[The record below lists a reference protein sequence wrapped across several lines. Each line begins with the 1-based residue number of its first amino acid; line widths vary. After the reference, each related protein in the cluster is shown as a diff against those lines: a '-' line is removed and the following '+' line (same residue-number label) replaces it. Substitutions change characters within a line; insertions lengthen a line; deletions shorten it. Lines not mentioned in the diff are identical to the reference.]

1 MDQQAIS
8 RKPAPSALSSQGKLL
23 MLGYLCDGSSQSA
36 KLWINPEHG
45 GKAVGV
51 IDVNITINDVLAAE
65 QRLARFAPLLEK
77 LFPELEKS
85 NGIVESPVVTLP
97 ADVVAKGAGSYG
109 HFWVKADHQLAVAGS
124 VKARGGFH
132 EVLEFAEGVAL
143 KHGLLKDG
151 DGYEVLASS
160 MARDCFARYEVAVG
174 STGNLGMSIGIMS
187 AALGFKACVHMSA
200 EAKEWKKRLL
210 RSHGVMVHEY
220 PGDYGQAVAI
230 GRAKASGNMFAHFV
244 DDEKSISLFCGYAV
258 AALRLQRQLVDL
270 NVRVDE
276 EHPLFVYI
284 PCGVGGAPGGVC
296 YGLKHVFGEHVHCFF
311 VEPEDSSCF
320 LVRLQHPDE
329 EGISIYDAGQHNKT
343 IADGL
348 AVPQA
353 SELVYP
359 LMRTR
364 LAGMVVA
371 ADESM
376 LVDLWQLKSIAG
388 LKVEPSAAAAVS
400 GPRALLSTEAGQQ
413 YLQAN
418 GLEPFMSTA
427 NHIVWTTG
435 GALMPIDEFERLF
448 AQGQQLASKSLAVGP
463 NAA

>member
-1 MDQQAIS
+1 
-8 RKPAPSALSSQGKLL
+8 

>member
-1 MDQQAIS
+1 
-8 RKPAPSALSSQGKLL
+8 

-160 MARDCFARYEVAVG
+160 TARECFARHEVAVG

-187 AALGFKACVHMSA
+187 AALGFKASVHMSA

-210 RSHGVMVHEY
+210 RSHGVTVHEY

-230 GRAKASGNMFAHFV
+230 GREQASGNPLAHFV
-244 DDEKSISLFCGYAV
+244 DDEKSTSLFCGYAV
-258 AALRLQRQLVDL
+258 AALRLQRQLLEL
-270 NVRVDE
+270 NVRVDR

-320 LVRLQHPDE
+320 LVRMQHPDA

-371 ADESM
+371 TDERM
-376 LVDLWQLKSIAG
+376 LVDLWQLKSMAG

-400 GPRALLSTEAGQQ
+400 GPRALLCTEAGRQ
-413 YLQAN
+413 YLQAS
-418 GLEPFMSTA
+418 GLAPFMPAA

-435 GALMPIDEFERLF
+435 GTLMPADEFDRLL
-448 AQGQQLASKSLAVGP
+448 AQGQQLASQSLACEP
-463 NAA
+463 SAA

>member
-1 MDQQAIS
+1 
-8 RKPAPSALSSQGKLL
+8 

-296 YGLKHVFGEHVHCFF
+296 YGLKHVFGEYVHCFF

>member
-1 MDQQAIS
+1 
-8 RKPAPSALSSQGKLL
+8 

-160 MARDCFARYEVAVG
+160 MARDCFARYEVVVG

-296 YGLKHVFGEHVHCFF
+296 YGLKHVFGEYVHCFF